1 MGHSAAGVHAEELV
15 RNGTSRSVTAADIG
29 CSCTQ
34 NGCVRTLSPAGTE
47 LQNRPPLSGTD
58 NTVCLSGNQTLMV
71 DAQQQECFDEL
82 SLNGRGA
89 NSDDGLLGEHRSA
102 LRNGPDIA
110 GKLKIRQ
117 IIQEFL
123 AKQIAATQIFNILRI
138 KPQLLN
144 VLDDLLQTSR
154 NGKAAAIGTTAV
166 EKVKIRDAVLVA
178 LFKIAMCHGQLIEVA
193 EHGQI
198 DLIINL
204 HRENLS
210 FDILLSL

>member
-1 MGHSAAGVHAEELV
+1 
-15 RNGTSRSVTAADIG
+15 
-29 CSCTQ
+29 
-34 NGCVRTLSPAGTE
+34 
-47 LQNRPPLSGTD
+47 
-58 NTVCLSGNQTLMV
+58 MV

-82 SLNGRGA
+82 SLNGRGP
-89 NSDDGLLGEHRSA
+89 NGDDGLLGEHRSA
-102 LRNGPDIA
+102 LGNCPDIA

-117 IIQEFL
+117 IGQEFL